1 MQAERRELEQD
12 QLDEMWTIVS
22 LHPSELDTIEPAQ
35 LGFVC
40 SERAWKLYIKRQLL
54 LGTAQKHSDNFPP
67 TINSRQILRQAA

>member
-22 LHPSELDTIEPAQ
+22 LHPTELDTIEPAQ

-40 SERAWKLYIKRQLL
+40 SERDWKLYIKRQLL
-54 LGTAQKHSDNFPP
+54 LGTTQKGSDNFPP
-67 TINSRQILRQAA
+67 RINSREVLRWAA